1 MDAASRFPRS
11 RAGSVA
17 CQYTDLVPESRLFD
31 DPPPPLAEDVKA
43 VRSGSFG
50 AVANHYE
57 RYRPGPPEDAVAWL
71 LPESVG
77 TAVDLGAGTGALTRL
92 LGAHANHV
100 VAVEP
105 DDRMRIVLA
114 DEVAGVTAVDG
125 RGEALPLEDGSVDA
139 VLASSSW
146 HWMDPTATLSEV
158 RRVLIPGGVLGAL
171 WTGPD
176 RAGPFMERVRAL
188 LGGGPDGA
196 EGASEAVRLRDTIG
210 EDLQRTEYALEIPA
224 ALPFTTPEYRAF
236 VWEMGMTA
244 DDLIGL
250 LGTLSWIITMEPAG
264 RDEIL
269 AIARTLLRERFG
281 IDGDVTIDVTFR
293 CDAFRS
299 RTMG

>member
-1 MDAASRFPRS
+1 M
-11 RAGSVA
+11 
-17 CQYTDLVPESRLFD
+17 PESRSSD
-31 DPPPPLAEDVKA
+31 DPPPPLPEDVKA

-77 TAVDLGAGTGALTRL
+77 TVVDLGAGTGALTRL
-92 LGAHANHV
+92 LGAHANQV

-105 DDRMRIVLA
+105 DDRMRSVLV

-125 RGEALPLEDGSVDA
+125 RGEALPPEDRSVDA

-146 HWMDPTATLSEV
+146 HWMDPMATLIEV
-158 RRVLIPGGVLGAL
+158 HRVLIPGGVLGVL

-188 LGGGPDGA
+188 LGGGADGVD
-196 EGASEAVRLRDTIG
+196 GVPEAGRLRDTIG
-210 EDLQRTEYALEIPA
+210 EDLQRTDYALEIPPG
-224 ALPFTTPEYRAF
+224 LPFATPEYRAF

-244 DDLIGL
+244 DELIGL
-250 LGTLSWIITMEPAG
+250 LGTLSWIITMEPTE
-264 RDEIL
+264 RDEVL
-269 AIARTLLRERFG
+269 EIARVVLRDRFG
-281 IDGDVTIDVTFR
+281 VDDDVTIDVTFR

-299 RTMG
+299 RTTG